1 MSLSNPSAR
10 PVFAQ
15 FALLDADTPEGVDEL
30 FSQPFLAHHGPA
42 SAAGQFTV
50 TVPGDVVEKLMS
62 SHNAEPGSFSEF
74 VWTFDSATGE
84 VLSAAVS
91 GILNQ
96 KLDLGILDTEVD
108 AIIEIHMDT
117 LVPAGEGKPRNLMGH
132 RISKFCDAA
141 ANENCQ
147 LIEPV
152 DYDTRTGL
160 VQAVGSLS
168 ARTRFTTTQT
178 IAPLG
183 KAIFSEV
190 PEDRLGAAKSA
201 LIPPVS
207 AN

>member
-1 MSLSNPSAR
+1 M
-10 PVFAQ
+10 
-15 FALLDADTPEGVDEL
+15 TY
-30 FSQPFLAHHGPA
+30 
-42 SAAGQFTV
+42 
-50 TVPGDVVEKLMS
+50 EK
-62 SHNAEPGSFSEF
+62 AKE
-74 VWTFDSATGE
+74 TFD
-84 VLSAAVS
+84 
-91 GILNQ
+91 
-96 KLDLGILDTEVD
+96 
-108 AIIEIHMDT
+108 
-117 LVPAGEGKPRNLMGH
+117 
-132 RISKFCDAA
+132 
-141 ANENCQ
+141 ENCQ